1 MQLEIKKMG
10 RSFCIVAGAAVL
22 GKFPT
27 EPQAANSLAT
37 ERKTYEFWAGS
48 AGVSIQNTP
57 AKVVKLK
64 T

>member
-1 MQLEIKKMG
+1 MQLEVKKIG

-27 EPQAANSLAT
+27 ETGAINSLAT

-48 AGVSIQNTP
+48 AGVSIQNKP
-57 AKVVKLK
+57 AKVIKL
-64 T
+64 